1 MYTHTC
7 SNEAPQEEARPRRA
21 QHPRAAELMALGF
34 AWTTVYWQKRT
45 KVDESEVGPA
55 RHAGPACFR
64 ALNLLAFPKNI
75 QSN

>member
-1 MYTHTC
+1 
-7 SNEAPQEEARPRRA
+7 
-21 QHPRAAELMALGF
+21 MALGF
-34 AWTTVYWQKRT
+34 AWTTVYWQKRI
-45 KVDESEVGPA
+45 KVDESDVGPA